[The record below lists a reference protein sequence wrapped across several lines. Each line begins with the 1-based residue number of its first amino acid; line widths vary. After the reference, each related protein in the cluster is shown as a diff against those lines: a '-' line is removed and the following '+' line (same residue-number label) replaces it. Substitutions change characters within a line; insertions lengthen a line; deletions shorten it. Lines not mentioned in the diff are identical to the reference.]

1 MERAGTTP
9 AAGVPGRI
17 WHVMGLAL
25 LLGVWPAMS
34 AFASPAVRPG
44 SALPDQDRSFDGNPD
59 QAAFE
64 AQWERVLTQRSIA
77 EVQRTYDLVTELY
90 HQQWKVSAADC
101 NAHEADVASALEIN
115 PVGFALRYVAYECAV
130 ATGEKVMAS
139 RHKAEFDALVRHSL
153 AALPPDNSV
162 GDQYPIRILDQIDA
176 YAFARASGEKLVRS
190 YYDFS
195 RSLRY
200 MPLFLVLWNETTQRE
215 RVIGFDYLNNVLRMR
230 ADPETVFAA
239 YRKRAGLSI
248 LAELGEVPGTPAYDA
263 NAYFNGVEQFPDNP
277 SRFEWSGKLADDGN
291 YIATLGFAGWC
302 FDSPDTGCAKRTVG
316 LLRRLAERDYTYAM
330 LWLAWAYTDG
340 KGVAQDPAAAHQWI
354 VKANER
360 WGAYQ
365 ASLEFA
371 SMRLN
376 SNKGAVDP
384 VVREDVERL
393 AREGEP
399 YAVALV
405 ANAIQQDTGHYK
417 FNEQLLADLEKAARA
432 GLPTACELMAQV
444 RFEQGDDEEG
454 LAWLKKAAVAGNSI
468 AQGELADIYRDASH
482 GVKYDLDRAIY
493 WNEQAA
499 QNGEAYSARLA
510 GFIQWRE
517 LPYSPDNHYRA
528 QRWLQDA
535 TTTGDGP
542 GTFYLAQMYE
552 EGGLGIE
559 GDVEDSARLYR
570 WLVDKR
576 PGDARARWFLARLL
590 REGKVAEREPGEQ
603 ERLQREAATSGDG
616 EQLRYLAQALLY
628 GEYGASDPE
637 AAAPWYA
644 RGAATGDNPS
654 RRVYGLMLLDG
665 IGVARDV
672 DAAFKQLRTAIDADS
687 TTALRDMAFALCT
700 HARTDIYDP
709 KEGLRLANTL
719 DASKPSAN
727 DLETLAACQAA
738 NGQFHEAIA
747 SAQAA
752 IGFVEQRHSSEYVTA
767 MQDLRDEL
775 ASYEAGKRYVWP
787 EPILR
792 TRIQRTQA
800 RLERSRRPT
809 TEVSR

>member
-1 MERAGTTP
+1 MKRAGPTQAT
-9 AAGVPGRI
+9 GVPSRI

-34 AFASPAVRPG
+34 TLASPAVRPG

-77 EVQRTYDLVTELY
+77 EVQRAYDLVTELY
-90 HQQWKVSAADC
+90 HQHWRVSAADC
-101 NAHEADVASALEIN
+101 NAHEGDVASALEIN

-130 ATGEKVMAS
+130 ATGDKVMAS
-139 RHKAEFDALVRHSL
+139 RHKAAFDALVRHSL

-162 GDQYPIRILDQIDA
+162 GDNYPIRILDQIDA
-176 YAFARASGEKLVRS
+176 YAFARASGEKIVRG
-190 YYDFS
+190 YYDIS
-195 RSLRY
+195 PSTRY
-200 MPLFLVLWNETTQRE
+200 MPLALVLWNETTQRE
-215 RVIGFDYLNNVLRMR
+215 RVIWFDFLNSVLQMR
-230 ADPETVFAA
+230 GDPETAFEG
-239 YRKRAGLSI
+239 YRKRAVQSI
-248 LAELGEVPGTPAYDA
+248 LAGIGKVPGTAAYEA
-263 NAYFNGVEQFPDNP
+263 NAYFNGAEQFPDNP
-277 SRFEWSGKLADDGN
+277 SRLEWAGHLADGGN

-302 FDSPDTGCAKRTVG
+302 FDNPDTRCEKRAVG
-316 LLRRLAERDYTYAM
+316 LLTRLAERGDADAM
-330 LWLAWAYTDG
+330 LWLALAYADG
-340 KGVAQDPAAAHQWI
+340 HGVAPDRPTAHRWI
-354 VKANER
+354 AKADAR
-360 WGAYQ
+360 RGGLQ
-365 ASLEFA
+365 ASLQFA
-371 SMRLN
+371 ASRLDEN
-376 SNKGAVDP
+376 NGAVDP
-384 VVREDVERL
+384 LVREDVERL
-393 AREGEP
+393 ARAGEP

-405 ANAIQQDTGHYK
+405 ANAIRQDTGHYK
-417 FNEQLLADLEKAARA
+417 FTERLHADLEKAARA
-432 GLPTACELMAQV
+432 GLPFAAELMAQV
-444 RFEQGDDEEG
+444 RFEQNDDEGG
-454 LAWLKKAAVAGNSI
+454 LVWLKKAAAAGDSF
-468 AQGELADIYRDASH
+468 AQSELADIYRDASH

-499 QNGEAYSARLA
+499 QRGEAPSARLA

-535 TTTGDGP
+535 TASGDGP

-552 EGGLGIE
+552 QGGVGIE
-559 GDVEDSARLYR
+559 GNVEDSARLYR

-603 ERLQREAATSGDG
+603 ERLEREAAASGDG
-616 EQLRYLAQALLY
+616 EQLRYLAYALLF

-637 AAAPWYA
+637 VAASWFA
-644 RGAATGDNPS
+644 RGAAKGDNPS
-654 RRVYGLMLLDG
+654 RRIYGLMLLDG

-687 TTALRDMAFALCT
+687 TAALQDMAFELCT
-700 HARTDIYDP
+700 HARTEVYDP
-709 KEGLRLANTL
+709 KEGLRLANKF

-727 DLETLAACQAA
+727 NLETLAACQAG
-738 NGQFHEAIA
+738 NGQFQEAIA
-747 SAQAA
+747 SAHAA
-752 IGFVEQRHSSEYVTA
+752 LGLLKQNHSYDYVTA
-767 MQDLRDEL
+767 VQDIRDEL
-775 ASYEAGKRYVWP
+775 ASYQAGKRYVWP

-792 TRIQRTQA
+792 TRIQRAQA

-809 TEVSR
+809 TEVNR